1 MRLSFRPAFSYQFI
15 ILQSGFVTTDCKH
28 TILEHLR
35 IPPGTNV
42 SEKASMTSDVEV
54 MASVLFGG
62 KARLVG
68 QHKVKCVK
76 KIVNF
81 LLWRNHFHINFV
93 ILLFQRFVFPLE

>member
-1 MRLSFRPAFSYQFI
+1 M
-15 ILQSGFVTTDCKH
+15 
-28 TILEHLR
+28 
-35 IPPGTNV
+35 

-81 LLWRNHFHINFV
+81 LLA
-93 ILLFQRFVFPLE
+93 